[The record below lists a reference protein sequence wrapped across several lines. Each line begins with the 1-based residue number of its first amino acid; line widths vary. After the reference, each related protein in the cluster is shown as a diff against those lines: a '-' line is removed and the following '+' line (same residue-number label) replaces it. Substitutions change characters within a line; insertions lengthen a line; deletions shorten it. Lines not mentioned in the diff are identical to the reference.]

1 MQIPNI
7 YEFKRYKLF
16 ILIPIILL
24 LVSLYFIPKIQL
36 DQSLRGGVDIQL
48 QTNSIINVQALTA
61 AINSALPGS
70 QASISK
76 SPGGISITLSANTTL
91 YTASLYS
98 AAVYGAYTNYTN
110 AEYLSA
116 AYQSQLS
123 SQPSNQSV
131 ITAIKGAQTNQ
142 TKYITAMQ
150 TNLAKEL
157 SLLSVFLKSIP
168 TYNSTDPQSMA
179 SLSQSAYSNA
189 SSKYQSN
196 VVSVIRGL
204 VSFTSYSYND
214 VTPTLGAFFLSQMEE
229 IIIVAFILVAI
240 SVFIVFRSPV
250 PAMAVVFS
258 SANDILV
265 ALGAM
270 GAFGIP
276 FGVASIGGILM
287 LIGYS
292 IDTALLSSI
301 RILKRTEATPTM
313 RAYTTMKT
321 GITMT
326 SAAIITFAILLV
338 VSYIAFIPTYLEI
351 SGVVLAGLIADIFT
365 TWFGNTPM
373 VLAYKKKRE
382 SR

>member
-36 DQSLRGGVDIQL
+36 DQSLRGGIDIQL
-48 QTNSIINVQALTA
+48 QTNSIVNVPALTA
-61 AINSALPGS
+61 EIDSALPGS
-70 QASISK
+70 QASLSK

-98 AAVYGAYTNYTN
+98 AAVYNAYVNYTN
-110 AEYLSA
+110 AEYQSA
-116 AYQSQLS
+116 AYQAQLR
-123 SQPSNQSV
+123 SQPNNQSV
-131 ITAIKGAQTNQ
+131 ITAIKTAQTNQ
-142 TKYITAMQ
+142 TKYITSMQ

-157 SLLSVFLKSIP
+157 SLLSIFLKSVP
-168 TYNSTDPQSMA
+168 AYNSTDPQGMA

-189 SSKYQSN
+189 SSNYKSK
-196 VVSVIRGL
+196 VISVISGL
-204 VSFTSYSYND
+204 ISFTSYSYND
-214 VTPTLGAFFLSQMEE
+214 VTPTLGAFFLSQMEG

-250 PAMAVVFS
+250 PALAVVFS

-276 FGVASIGGILM
+276 LGVASIGGILM

-301 RILKRTEATPTM
+301 RILKRTEATPTI

-338 VSYIAFIPTYLEI
+338 VSYTAFIPTYLEI

-382 SR
+382 LR

>member
-7 YEFKRYKLF
+7 YEFKRYKLL

-36 DQSLRGGVDIQL
+36 DQSLRGGIDIQL
-48 QTNSIINVQALTA
+48 QTNSSISAQSLATG
-61 AINSALPGS
+61 INSALPGA

-91 YTASLYS
+91 YDASLYA
-98 AAVYGAYTNYTN
+98 AAVYSAYTNYTN
-110 AEYLSA
+110 AAYLSA
-116 AYQSQLS
+116 AYSAQLQSQ
-123 SQPSNQSV
+123 PTNQSI
-131 ITAIKGAQTNQ
+131 ITAIKGAQVNQ
-142 TKYITAMQ
+142 TKYITVMQ
-150 TNLAKEL
+150 GNLAKEL
-157 SLLSVFLKSIP
+157 SLLSVFLESVP
-168 TYNSTDPQSMA
+168 TYNSTNPQEMA
-179 SLSQSAYSNA
+179 ALSQSAYANA
-189 SSKYQSN
+189 SSEYQSK
-196 VVSVIRGL
+196 VISVISGL
-204 VSFTSYSYND
+204 IKFTSYSYND

-250 PAMAVVFS
+250 PAIAVVFS

-276 FGVASIGGILM
+276 LGVASIGGILM

-301 RILKRTEATPTM
+301 RILKRTEATPTI

-382 SR
+382 LR